1 MGVDLYPGG
10 GGKSSVGSEW
20 ESHMIRFLK
29 THGVHSGKQN
39 VHREKTKWMPGWR
52 PLQWSRRKMALLS
65 GRLAAPSEYFN
76 DQSSLALSRKQQ
88 LFMTQLGLSIV
99 REIRATL
106 N

>member
-1 MGVDLYPGG
+1 MGFDLSPEG
-10 GGKSSVGSEW
+10 GGKSSVGFEW

-29 THGVHSGKQN
+29 THGVPSGKQN
-39 VHREKTKWMPGWR
+39 VHRERAKWMPGWR

-88 LFMTQLGLSIV
+88 LFVTQLGLSIV
-99 REIRATL
+99 RGIRATL